1 MDIARALEIIT
12 ANARYQ
18 KPIVDDSKESYDNLV
33 WLDARPKPKWDE
45 LFDAWAKAI
54 EYETIFARV
63 AELKKLLSDSDFR
76 MTQDYYG
83 TMSSEQKLFWTN
95 ERQTWRDEIY
105 QLESKL
111 K

>member
-1 MDIARALEIIT
+1 M
-12 ANARYQ
+12 
-18 KPIVDDSKESYDNLV
+18 IVVDQTI
-33 WLDARPKPKWDE
+33 LDKINTEKR
-45 LFDAWAKAI
+45 I
-54 EYETIFARV
+54 

-83 TMSSEQKLFWTN
+83 AMSSEQKLFWAN
-95 ERQTWRDEIY
+95 ERQTWREEIY